1 MAAQLEHEVPWSQD
15 EDPKADTTLVL
26 DDGKRLI
33 VRRAIIDLCE
43 SPVFDALSSDDNEIH
58 VLGFT
63 FEQVDLFLK
72 YIHPKHQVRTTIS
85 VILLVMPVA
94 HFYGVGSL
102 MSAFVQ
108 YLQEDAVGGDACMRT
123 HRESTLDALLLVESL
138 RTRSEGS
145 CPWSEDLLLPL
156 MLDRIR
162 ASKSVNAALWV
173 KMKLET
179 QIAMLDVALRGTV
192 KNEDGPVFLQ
202 NNGMCLTLR
211 ELLGLPDIAAY
222 DVHGSQI
229 WKGDSVCFVATQEKV
244 TQRRPLV

>member
-43 SPVFDALSSDDNEIH
+43 SPVFDALSPDDSEIH

-85 VILLVMPVA
+85 AILFVMPVA

-108 YLQEDAVGGDACMRT
+108 YLQEHSVGGDACTRT

-138 RTRSEGS
+138 RIRSEGS
-145 CPWSEDLLLPL
+145 CPWSEDVLQPL
-156 MLDRIR
+156 ILHRIR
-162 ASKSVNAALWV
+162 AGKSVNATLWV
-173 KMKLET
+173 KMKTET
-179 QIAMLDVALRGTV
+179 QMAMLDVALRGTV
-192 KNEDGPVFLQ
+192 KNEDGPVFCTIP
-202 NNGMCLTLR
+202 NNDHINML
-211 ELLGLPDIAAY
+211 AY
-222 DVHGSQI
+222 DAHGSQI
-229 WKGDSVCFVATQEKV
+229 KAGDSLCYAATQGKV
-244 TQRRPLV
+244 TQRRPLM